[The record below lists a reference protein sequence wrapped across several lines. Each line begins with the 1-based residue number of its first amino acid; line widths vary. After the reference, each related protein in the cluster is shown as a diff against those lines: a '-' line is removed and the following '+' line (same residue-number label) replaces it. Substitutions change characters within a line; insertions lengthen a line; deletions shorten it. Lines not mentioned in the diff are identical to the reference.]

1 MNILGKTLF
10 GLVTAGLVV
19 SACSAPP
26 PRETVTVTQTQPT
39 ANPSPTSETRGKT
52 VKVPNVVGMVHQQ
65 AQDTMQAAGLRNLA
79 EEDATGKGRLLLND
93 RNWKVVSQEPAAGT
107 VVELDR
113 RILLKSK
120 KDGDR

>member
-1 MNILGKTLF
+1 MKILGKTLF
-10 GLVTAGLVV
+10 GLVTVGVV
-19 SACSAPP
+19 VTGCSAPP
-26 PRETVTVTQTQPT
+26 PRETVTVTATQPPV
-39 ANPSPTSETRGKT
+39 NPSPTSATRGKT
-52 VKVPNVVGMVHQQ
+52 VAVPNVVGMVHQQ

-79 EEDATGKGRLLLND
+79 EEDATGRGRLLLND

-107 VVELDR
+107 VVALDT

>member
-1 MNILGKTLF
+1 MRNSIMLSF
-10 GLVTAGLVV
+10 VLVTAGLVA
-19 SACSAPP
+19 SGCGAPP
-26 PRETVTVTQTQPT
+26 PRETVTVTVTQPP

-79 EEDATGKGRLLLND
+79 EEDATGRGRLLLND
-93 RNWKVVSQEPAAGT
+93 RNWRVVSQEPAAGT

-113 RILLKSK
+113 KILLRSK
-120 KDGDR
+120 KDGDG